1 MGFISFA
8 GRVLFSSLFILS
20 AWQWIN
26 DFGVDGGVATKTF
39 EPKVAIFKNH
49 VTNILGVQLPEVEF
63 KHLLM
68 AAIGVEGIG
77 GILFIF
83 GSSLAAYVLLI
94 YLAFVTPIVY
104 DFYNYDMASSEY
116 VTEFIQF
123 LKNLALIGAL
133 LFFLGMKNSFTKKP
147 KKKVTKP
154 KTN

>member
-8 GRVLFSSLFILS
+8 GRVLFSSLFIFS
-20 AWQWIN
+20 AWQLIN
-26 DFGVDGGVATKTF
+26 DLGVDGGWVTKSF
-39 EPKVAIFKNH
+39 EPKVVLFKNH
-49 VTNILGVQLPEVEF
+49 LTNILGIQIPEVEF

-94 YLAFVTPIVY
+94 YLAIVTPILF

-116 VTEFIQF
+116 VTELIQF
-123 LKNLALIGAL
+123 LKNLALMGAL